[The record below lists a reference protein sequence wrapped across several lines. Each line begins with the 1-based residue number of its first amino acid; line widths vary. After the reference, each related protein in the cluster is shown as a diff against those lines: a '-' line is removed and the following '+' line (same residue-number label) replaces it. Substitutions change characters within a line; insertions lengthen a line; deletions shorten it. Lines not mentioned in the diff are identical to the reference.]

1 MSMTRNAA
9 RVAGAL
15 FAVLVLSGCGR
26 DKSAQ
31 PPGEVNPFAGLPFV
45 LAPGPTGE
53 LEPRDADGKP
63 LPPSNTP
70 PTEQIKAIRNLSQA
84 AVLKI
89 DGSCVYWIYIGGRWY
104 QKPC

>member
-1 MSMTRNAA
+1 MSMTRSAA
-9 RVAGAL
+9 CVAGAL
-15 FAVLVLSGCGR
+15 LVGLVLSGCGR

-31 PPGEVNPFAGLPFV
+31 QPVAANPFAGLPFV
-45 LAPGPTGE
+45 LAPGPNGE

-63 LPPSNTP
+63 LPPSDRP
-70 PTEQIKAIRNLSQA
+70 PTEQIKAIRNLSQV